1 MLLLASID
9 DLKPEDSFLITKL
22 KSFDEKTT
30 LIGFAEQ
37 LIKFF
42 KTFHKAKTLTPLE
55 QNIIADLENKLG
67 LDVSQN
73 KNEDPKDLLRTI
85 RHMLYGHQTIAG
97 DRSDKEI
104 TLDHQARIQILL
116 AKRLAIHRVPREIRE
131 ATLQRPLPDLEK
143 LLILPIDNLKSEL
156 LQTSPT
162 KPRVKNPKRKP
173 SSLLEKRARSFLRV
187 PLTRRPAGI
196 FLELDEIRAKSI
208 LKDPSLK
215 LEAVELLL
223 EYLFELEPDSKEVQ
237 KVLSLLEKGKK
248 KP

>member
-9 DLKPEDSFLITKL
+9 DLKPENSYLIKGL
-22 KSFDEKTT
+22 KSFEEKTT

-37 LIKFF
+37 LIRFF
-42 KTFHKAKTLTPLE
+42 KAFHKAKGLTPLE
-55 QNIIADLENKLG
+55 HNIIADLESKLG
-67 LDVSQN
+67 LDVNQN

-131 ATLQRPLPDLEK
+131 STLQRPLPELEK
-143 LLILPIDNLKSEL
+143 LLILPIENLKSEL
-156 LQTSPT
+156 LQSSPT
-162 KPRVKNPKRKP
+162 KPSAAKLKRKP
-173 SSLLEKRARSFLRV
+173 NSLLEKRARSFLRV
-187 PLTRRPAGI
+187 PLTRRSAGI
-196 FLELDEIRAKSI
+196 FLELDELRAKSI

-223 EYLFELEPDSKEVQ
+223 EYLFELESDSQEVQ
-237 KVLSLLEKGKK
+237 RIVTILEKKSEK
-248 KP
+248 S